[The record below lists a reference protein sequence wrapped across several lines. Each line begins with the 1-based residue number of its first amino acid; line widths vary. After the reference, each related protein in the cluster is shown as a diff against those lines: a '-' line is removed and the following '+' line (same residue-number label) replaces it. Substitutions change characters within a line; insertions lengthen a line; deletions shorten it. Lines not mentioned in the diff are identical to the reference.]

1 MNPSIELY
9 TIKRTDVRVYMN
21 LGFEGE
27 DLKFDGHDLGTTVDE
42 NWGSS
47 EYEYTAT
54 VLAKD
59 LGPLYDLHGIKPGA
73 KEALLEALAPLFSNN
88 SGYTQFK
95 TYLKKHGIAFDTFN
109 Y

>member
-1 MNPSIELY
+1 MNPSIELF
-9 TIKRTDVRVYMN
+9 TIRRSDIRVYMN

-42 NWGSS
+42 HWGSS

-59 LGPLYDLHGIKPGA
+59 LGLLYALHGIVPGE

-88 SGYTQFK
+88 AGYRKFK
-95 TYLKKHGIAFDTFN
+95 EYLGNQGIPFDTFT

>member
-54 VLAKD
+54 VVAKD
-59 LGPLYDLHGIKPGA
+59 LGPLYDLHGIKSGA
-73 KEALLEALAPLFSNN
+73 KEALLVALAPLFSNN

-95 TYLKKHGIAFDTFN
+95 TYLKKHGIAFDTFT

>member
-1 MNPSIELY
+1 MDPRIELF
-9 TIKRTDVRVYMN
+9 TIKRADVRVYMN

-42 NWGSS
+42 HWGSS

-59 LGPLYDLHGIKPGA
+59 LEPLYALHGIVPGE
-73 KEALLEALAPLFSNN
+73 KEALLEALAPLFSTN

-95 TYLKKHGIAFDTFN
+95 AYLKKHGIAFDTFT

>member
-1 MNPSIELY
+1 MDPRIELF
-9 TIKRTDVRVYMN
+9 TRKRTDVRVYMN

-42 NWGSS
+42 HWGSS

-59 LGPLYDLHGIKPGA
+59 LEPLYSLHGIVPGD
-73 KEALLEALAPLFSNN
+73 KEALLKALAPLFSTN

-95 TYLKKHGIAFDTFN
+95 AYLKKHGIAFDTFT

>member
-1 MNPSIELY
+1 MDPSIELFHMQ
-9 TIKRTDVRVYMN
+9 RSDVRVYMN

-42 NWGSS
+42 HWGSS

-59 LGPLYDLHGIKPGA
+59 LVALYALQGILPGD
-73 KEALLEALAPLFSNN
+73 KEALLQALAPQFSNN

-95 TYLKKHGIAFDTFN
+95 KYLKKEGIPFDKFT

>member
-1 MNPSIELY
+1 MNPSIELF

-42 NWGSS
+42 HWGSS

-59 LGPLYDLHGIKPGA
+59 LEPLYALLGIVPGE
-73 KEALLEALAPLFSNN
+73 KEALLEALAPLFSTN

-95 TYLKKHGIAFDTFN
+95 AYMKKHGIAFDTFT

>member
-9 TIKRTDVRVYMN
+9 TIKRTDIRVYMN

-42 NWGSS
+42 HWGSS
-47 EYEYTAT
+47 EYEYMAT

-59 LGPLYDLHGIKPGA
+59 LAALYTLHGIAPGD
-73 KEALLEALAPLFSNN
+73 KEALLQALAPQFSNN
-88 SGYTQFK
+88 SGYTLFMK
-95 TYLKKHGIAFDTFN
+95 YLTKKGIPFETFTY
-109 Y
+109 

>member
-1 MNPSIELY
+1 MNPSIELL
-9 TIKRTDVRVYMN
+9 TIKRADVRVYMN

-42 NWGSS
+42 HWGSS

-54 VLAKD
+54 VIAKD
-59 LGPLYDLHGIKPGA
+59 LATLYVLHGITPGD
-73 KEALLEALAPLFSNN
+73 KEALLQALAPMFSNN
-88 SGYTQFK
+88 SGYTLFK
-95 TYLKKHGIAFDTFN
+95 KYLTKEVVPFDTFT

>member
-1 MNPSIELY
+1 MNPSIELL
-9 TIKRTDVRVYMN
+9 TIKRADVRVYMN

-42 NWGSS
+42 HWGSS

-59 LGPLYDLHGIKPGA
+59 LAALYALHGIVPGD
-73 KEALLEALAPLFSNN
+73 KEALLHALAPMFSNN
-88 SGYTQFK
+88 SGYTLFK
-95 TYLKKHGIAFDTFN
+95 KYLTKEGIPFDTFT

>member
-54 VLAKD
+54 VLEKD

-95 TYLKKHGIAFDTFN
+95 TYLKKHGIAFDTFT